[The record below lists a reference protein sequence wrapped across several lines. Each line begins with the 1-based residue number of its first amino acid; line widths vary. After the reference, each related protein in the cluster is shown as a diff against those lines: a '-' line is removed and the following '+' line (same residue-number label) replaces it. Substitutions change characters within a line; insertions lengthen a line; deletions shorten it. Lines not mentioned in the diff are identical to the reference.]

1 MHFVDLHQLPCRGAA
16 VLRRYMKSTGR
27 SAHGGGKL
35 TQACRRIG
43 ARRKRLNRCARAV
56 VRRDFS
62 GGGLRKAHS
71 NIPVEMIFGAG
82 RAISLARVL
91 IALAGKFVTAANTIT
106 IAGFGSRF
114 DGNKSH
120 GVSPSKHSMG
130 DGAARRG
137 CDEEH
142 GALLFSVHWFRREA
156 VNSRGFS
163 GGPGERA
170 SPGCPLV
177 PASADRRCRGKL
189 SRFSDRIGCRR
200 NGEFP
205 LWRETWAEPGGTGGR

>member
-1 MHFVDLHQLPCRGAA
+1 MRSFGPQRRGLRDVDAFL
-16 VLRRYMKSTGR
+16 

-43 ARRKRLNRCARAV
+43 ARGKRPNRCARAV

-62 GGGLRKAHS
+62 GGGLRKAYS

-82 RAISLARVL
+82 RAISLARIL
-91 IALAGKFVTAANTIT
+91 IALAGKLVTAANAITIT
-106 IAGFGSRF
+106 GFGSRF

-120 GVSPSKHSMG
+120 KVSPSKHSMG

-137 CDEEH
+137 CDKES
-142 GALLFSVHWFRREA
+142 GALLFSLPSREA

-163 GGPGERA
+163 GGPSERG
-170 SPGCPLV
+170 SPGCPVV
-177 PASADRRCRGKL
+177 PASADRRCRGK
-189 SRFSDRIGCRR
+189 R
-200 NGEFP
+200 
-205 LWRETWAEPGGTGGR
+205 